1 MRPGVRRRAA
11 IIIGPFNMFASK
23 TKSGRPFIG
32 GQAVIEGVMFRS
44 PRAYAVAVRNP
55 EGEVVLDAR
64 EHRSLTTKFPW
75 RLPFVRGVVAL
86 YESLSLGIKALMFSA
101 EVAEPPEEGE
111 QKKRASAWEK
121 FGVVGISLAFGLL
134 LFVGVP
140 YGIAYLLKGPLG
152 VTTEGSVL
160 FNVVDGLLRV
170 VVFFGYLLAISTL
183 KDIRR
188 MFGYHGAEHK
198 VINTFEH
205 GGEPDAE
212 AVAGASRFHP
222 RCGTSFI
229 IVLLLIL
236 ILFHSVVFTILPPD
250 LHFLTKLGVRLALI
264 IPIAGV
270 AYELIRLGSRLP
282 DNKIINFFL
291 LPGILTQF
299 LTTREPTAEMIDVAL
314 KSFSKVKELE
324 GAPPGAGDDA
334 GG

>member
-1 MRPGVRRRAA
+1 
-11 IIIGPFNMFASK
+11 MFASK

-44 PRAYAVAVRNP
+44 PRAYAIAVRNP

-64 EHRSLTTKFPW
+64 EHPSLTTKFPW
-75 RLPFVRGVVAL
+75 RLPFMRGVVAL

-101 EVAEPPEEGE
+101 DVAEPPEEGE
-111 QKKRASAWEK
+111 KAKRASAWEK
-121 FGVVGISLAFGLL
+121 FGVVAISLVFGLL

-152 VTTEGSVL
+152 VTTEGSVV
-160 FNVVDGLLRV
+160 FNLIDGLLRIA
-170 VVFFGYLLAISTL
+170 VFFGYLLVISTL

-212 AVAGASRFHP
+212 NVVAASRFHP

-236 ILFHSVVFTILPPD
+236 ILFHSIVFSILPGD
-250 LHFLTKLGVRLALI
+250 LHFLTKLLVRLALI
-264 IPIAGV
+264 VPIAGV
-270 AYELIRLGSRLP
+270 AYEFIRLGSRLP
-282 DNKIINFFL
+282 DNKVINFFL
-291 LPGILTQF
+291 LPGMLTQF
-299 LTTREPTAEMIDVAL
+299 LTTREPDGEMIDVAL
-314 KSFSKVKELE
+314 KSFRKVEELE
-324 GAPPGAGDDA
+324 GAPPGAAPKA

>member
-1 MRPGVRRRAA
+1 MP
-11 IIIGPFNMFASK
+11 ASK
-23 TKSGRPFIG
+23 NKPRRPFIG

-55 EGEVVLDAR
+55 QGEVVLQAR
-64 EHRSLTTKFPW
+64 EHPSLTTRFPW

-86 YESLSLGIKALMFSA
+86 YESLALGLKALMFSA
-101 EVAEPPEEGE
+101 EVAEPPAEGE
-111 QKKRASAWEK
+111 AAKRASPWEK
-121 FGVVGISLAFGLL
+121 FGVVVISLVFGLL

-152 VTTEGSVL
+152 VATEGSVV
-160 FNVVDGLLRV
+160 FNLVDGLLRV

-212 AVAGASRFHP
+212 SVARASRFHP

-229 IVLLLIL
+229 IILLLIL
-236 ILFHSVVFTILPPD
+236 ILFHSIVFTVLPGD
-250 LHFLTKLGVRLALI
+250 LHFLTKLAVRLALI
-264 IPIAGV
+264 VPIAGV

-282 DNKIINFFL
+282 DNKVINFFL
-291 LPGILTQF
+291 LPGIVTQF
-299 LTTREPTAEMIDVAL
+299 LTTREPDAVMIDVAL
-314 KSFSKVKELE
+314 QSFRKVEELE
-324 GAPPGAGDDA
+324 GAGAGAAPAA
-334 GG
+334 GE

>member
-1 MRPGVRRRAA
+1 
-11 IIIGPFNMFASK
+11 MFASK

-55 EGEVVLDAR
+55 EGEVVIDAR
-64 EHRSLTTKFPW
+64 EHLSLTTRFPW
-75 RLPFVRGVVAL
+75 RVPFLRGVVAL

-101 EVAEPPEEGE
+101 EVAEPPEEGKKE
-111 QKKRASAWEK
+111 KRASAWEK
-121 FGVVGISLAFGLL
+121 FGVVVISLGFGLL

-152 VTTEGSVL
+152 VTAEGSVL

-205 GGEPDAE
+205 GGDPGAE
-212 AVAGASRFHP
+212 NVLAASRFHP

-236 ILFHSVVFTILPPD
+236 ILFHSVVFTILPSD
-250 LHFLTKLGVRLALI
+250 LHFLTKLAVRLALI
-264 IPIAGV
+264 VPIAGV
-270 AYELIRLGSRLP
+270 AYELIRLGSKLP
-282 DNKIINFFL
+282 DNKVINFFL
-291 LPGILTQF
+291 LPGMLTQF
-299 LTTREPTAEMIDVAL
+299 LTTREPNAEMIDVAL
-314 KSFSKVKELE
+314 KSFRKVEELE
-324 GAPPGAGDDA
+324 RVAPGAEA
-334 GG
+334 NPGG